1 MRCVQI
7 PGYFMLQ
14 AFQKFK
20 MGFIMPPDDFVQ
32 DVLAYFTPVTFCRK
46 FNCIFKANL
55 CSSTLGRLLSFACTT
70 SKTNNPPKLSK
81 FLSKLSLS
89 SASLLSFLL
98 APCFVLTFY
107 FGTKKLAAYFYIF
120 WESQGP
126 CLVPLGWI
134 SFSTHLSCFFFFI
147 YIYRESSLHIVDP
160 VLLALAFSVGKA
172 YYSLVSILH
181 W

>member
-1 MRCVQI
+1 
-7 PGYFMLQ
+7 
-14 AFQKFK
+14 
-20 MGFIMPPDDFVQ
+20 MPPDDSVQ
-32 DVLAYFTPVTFCRK
+32 DVLAYFTAITFCRK

-107 FGTKKLAAYFYIF
+107 FGTKSLLPTFIF
-120 WESQGP
+120 SEIVKGLVLFLWGKFLSLLI
-126 CLVPLGWI
+126 CLVFL
-134 SFSTHLSCFFFFI
+134 
-147 YIYRESSLHIVDP
+147 YIERESSLHIVDP
-160 VLLALAFSVGKA
+160 VLLALAFLVGKA

-181 W
+181 